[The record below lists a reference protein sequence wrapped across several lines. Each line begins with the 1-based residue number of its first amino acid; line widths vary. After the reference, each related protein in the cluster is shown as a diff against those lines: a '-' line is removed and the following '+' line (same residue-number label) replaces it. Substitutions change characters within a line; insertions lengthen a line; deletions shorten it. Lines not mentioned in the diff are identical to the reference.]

1 MKIANVTNI
10 DKNRNNIKNSFIDHQ
25 FEIFQ
30 YAMDGI
36 CIINAT
42 GKIEYVNE
50 AYGRLFNVSNF
61 AMIGKS
67 IYHTHNDELL
77 LKGLKNKT
85 RMRGVIK
92 VDNSCC
98 VGAYITPLMD
108 NNKFIG
114 IMAAYREMEKEE
126 VDDRQ
131 VVHLPSSKT
140 ETQIELSAP
149 FKKMIGGSRLM
160 KRALWSAEKAAK
172 TNSTVLIRGESGTGK
187 ELVAK
192 AIHHTSNRADNGFIR
207 VNCGAIP
214 SNLLESEL
222 FGHEQGAF
230 TGAIKRKIGKFQ
242 QADEGTIFLDEIG
255 DMPLEMQV
263 KLLRLIQEKEFE
275 RVGGNETIK
284 CDVRIIAATHRN
296 LEEQILEGTF
306 REDLYYRLN
315 IVPVLLPA
323 LRERKEDI
331 PQLCEHFIEKI
342 ARKNYCNAKII
353 EDSAIKALTQYNWP
367 GNVRELENLIE
378 RLIVLSEGETI
389 TIDELPSNITNLYRA
404 NYHESNDDGLIN
416 LGKNGQMA
424 TLDQYEMEI
433 IKYALQ
439 RFKSF
444 NAAAKA
450 LGITHKTV
458 AFKARKYNIVD

>member
-10 DKNRNNIKNSFIDHQ
+10 DKNRSKSKNSFIEYKYD
-25 FEIFQ
+25 IFQ
-30 YAMDGI
+30 YALDGI
-36 CIINAT
+36 CIVNAT
-42 GKIEYVNE
+42 GKIEYVND
-50 AYGRLFNVSNF
+50 AYGKLFKVSNF
-61 AMIGKS
+61 TMIGKS
-67 IYHTHNDELL
+67 IYRTHNDELI
-77 LKGLKNKT
+77 LKGLKTKT
-85 RMRGVIK
+85 KLSGYIRTENNIYIK
-92 VDNSCC
+92 V
-98 VGAYITPLMD
+98 YITPLMD
-108 NNKFIG
+108 ESKFIG
-114 IMAAYREMEKEE
+114 IMATYRELEDGE
-126 VDDRQ
+126 VEDKQ
-131 VVHLPSSKT
+131 VLHLPAATANAK
-140 ETQIELSAP
+140 IELSPP
-149 FKKMIGGSRLM
+149 FKKMIGKSPMLI
-160 KRALWSAEKAAK
+160 RALWSAEKAAQ

-192 AIHHTSNRADNGFIR
+192 AIHEISDRQKNSFVR

-214 SNLLESEL
+214 ANLLESEL

-230 TGAIKRKIGKFQ
+230 TGAIRRKIGKFQ
-242 QADEGTIFLDEIG
+242 QASGGTIFLDEIG

-275 RVGGNETIK
+275 RVGGNETIR

-296 LEEQILEGTF
+296 LEEQIIEGSF

-315 IVPVLLPA
+315 IVPVNLPA

-331 PQLCEHFIEKI
+331 PLLCKHFMNKI
-342 ARKNYCNAKII
+342 KKLNNIDKNLD
-353 EDSAIKALTQYNWP
+353 EEAIKALVQYNWP

-389 TIDELPSNITNLYRA
+389 TIDELPSNITNIYRV
-404 NYHESNDDGLIN
+404 NYDKSNENGLIN
-416 LGKNGQMA
+416 FDKNGQIA

-458 AFKARKYNIVD
+458 AFKARKYNIIE

>member
-1 MKIANVTNI
+1 
-10 DKNRNNIKNSFIDHQ
+10 
-25 FEIFQ
+25 
-30 YAMDGI
+30 MD
-36 CIINAT
+36 
-42 GKIEYVNE
+42 E
-50 AYGRLFNVSNF
+50 S
-61 AMIGKS
+61 
-67 IYHTHNDELL
+67 
-77 LKGLKNKT
+77 
-85 RMRGVIK
+85 
-92 VDNSCC
+92 
-98 VGAYITPLMD
+98 
-108 NNKFIG
+108 KFIG
-114 IMAAYREMEKEE
+114 IMATYRELEDGE
-126 VDDRQ
+126 VEDKQ
-131 VVHLPSSKT
+131 VLHLPAATANAK
-140 ETQIELSAP
+140 IELSPP
-149 FKKMIGGSRLM
+149 FKKMIGKSPMLI
-160 KRALWSAEKAAK
+160 RALWSAEKAAQ

-192 AIHHTSNRADNGFIR
+192 AIHEISDRQKNSFVR

-214 SNLLESEL
+214 ANLLESEL

-230 TGAIKRKIGKFQ
+230 TGAIRRKIGKFQ
-242 QADEGTIFLDEIG
+242 QASGGTIFLDEIG

-275 RVGGNETIK
+275 RVGGNETIR

-296 LEEQILEGTF
+296 LEEQIIEGSF

-315 IVPVLLPA
+315 IVPVNLPA

-331 PQLCEHFIEKI
+331 PLLCKHFMNKI
-342 ARKNYCNAKII
+342 KKLNNIDKNLD
-353 EDSAIKALTQYNWP
+353 EEAIKALVQYNWP

-389 TIDELPSNITNLYRA
+389 TIDELPSNITNIYRV
-404 NYHESNDDGLIN
+404 NYDKSNENGLIN
-416 LGKNGQMA
+416 FDKNGQIA

-458 AFKARKYNIVD
+458 AFKARKYNIIE